1 MAHRLINDVNMHY
14 SMLVFTFSVLDQNNS
29 FRANLVQNLNILSLS
44 ENLTPT
50 PIQIWKIYWQCYCLC
65 FRPETYFWEK
75 FDNTKSNLS
84 VSAEVWHQ
92 DQFEY
97 AEFNGGVHFFSCT
110 KETGFLGKFV
120 PKNRNCHFQLK
131 FSSKNYSNIPNSMVV
146 LTFSVLD
153 GKHSFLANLVQ
164 NISIVSFSWYLAPSL
179 IGISEIQGWF
189 SLFQFYTGN
198 TLFGKILSK
207 NALLTD

>member
-1 MAHRLINDVNMHY
+1 MTTRSQTCQFQLKFGTKTSSNTHNSKV
-14 SMLVFTFSVLDQNNS
+14 VFTFSLVL
-29 FRANLVQNLNILSLS
+29 RKLA
-44 ENLTPT
+44 
-50 PIQIWKIYWQCYCLC
+50 
-65 FRPETYFWEK
+65 
-75 FDNTKSNLS
+75 
-84 VSAEVWHQ
+84 
-92 DQFEY
+92 
-97 AEFNGGVHFFSCT
+97 FF
-110 KETGFLGKFV
+110 GKFGS
-120 PKNRNCHFQLK
+120 KNHNCHFQLK

-153 GKHSFLANLVQ
+153 GKHCFLANLVQ

-207 NALLTD
+207 NALLID